1 MTLVLDAVS
10 KGCGREQKGVSES
23 VWCKV
28 LDEPCRMPEDTPD
41 CPVWIEYQESALY
54 TEKRSQ

>member
-1 MTLVLDAVS
+1 MSQVFDAVL

-28 LDEPCRMPEDTPD
+28 NDEPCLMPEDTPD
-41 CPVWIEYQESALY
+41 CPVWIEWGESQNKHSPR
-54 TEKRSQ
+54 T